1 MRCGK
6 GLSWFSLRRFS
17 TEYDYTGGTGR
28 ESSGLS
34 TTDLEAR
41 ERVIH
46 LYRYALRSVKDIRK
60 HYRLNESKEDVAACI
75 RDLFER
81 YRNVQDRKLIDML
94 VFKGRQDIDEVRAQW
109 KGRHQVLNYLR
120 AFEEKKIKERAQLVM
135 EQHVT
140 EDNEF
145 IHIPNAILAANISH
159 WKKNK
164 LIPQDISTPKQVGIV
179 VVVIPWMTIS
189 LLQFRRWKEE
199 EEEKFAQ
206 FAVENGNCKVFHIAK
221 RI

>member
-1 MRCGK
+1 MK
-6 GLSWFSLRRFS
+6 GLFQHKKGLELFSLRRFS

-34 TTDLEAR
+34 TTEQEAR

-46 LYRYALRSVKDIRK
+46 LYRYALKSVPDIRK
-60 HYRLNESKEDVAACI
+60 NYRLNEGKEDVALCI

-81 YRNVQDRKLIDML
+81 HRNVQDRKLIDML

-109 KGRHQVLNYLR
+109 KGRHQILNYLR
-120 AFEEKKIKERAQLVM
+120 AFEEKKIKERAQMVM
-135 EQHVT
+135 EQHVKD
-140 EDNEF
+140 DNEF
-145 IHIPNAILAANISH
+145 IHVPNAILAASISH

-164 LIPQDISTPKQVGIV
+164 LIPEDISTPK
-179 VVVIPWMTIS
+179 
-189 LLQFRRWKEE
+189 QFRRWKEE

-206 FAVENGNCKVFHIAK
+206 FAVENGLFTREELQLNRQYAKQNNCGIM
-221 RI
+221 